1 MIRSMTAYA
10 SVAGRREDC
19 GWTWEMRGVNG
30 RGLDLR
36 LRAPDWIE
44 GLEARVRSLI
54 QDRLARGNVTVT
66 LRVERD
72 AGSGPFDSAAIES
85 ALDRIAAIEAI
96 AAARGKVLAPC
107 RATDILAMQAQAGAA
122 KEADP
127 ALMAAIVVDLE
138 TRLLP
143 SFVEMREAEGR
154 ALHAVLN
161 EQLDATGAL
170 VARAA
175 GEAEGRRERVVRQMR
190 EAHDRIT
197 ATSDMID
204 PDRLTQE
211 LAVIGMKTDVTEELD
226 RLHAHVDAARGLLD
240 ADAPVGRKLD
250 FLMQEFNREA
260 NTLASKS
267 QDTALTSTAL
277 DLKTVIERMREQV
290 QNVE

>member
-36 LRAPDWIE
+36 LRAPDWTE
-44 GLEARVRSLI
+44 GLEARARLVI
-54 QDRLARGNVTVT
+54 QNRVARGNVTAV
-66 LRVERD
+66 LKVERD
-72 AGSGPFDSAAIES
+72 ARSAAFDAASIES
-85 ALDRIAAIEAI
+85 VLDRIVAVEAI

-107 RATDILAMQAQAGAA
+107 RATDILAGQAQPGAA
-122 KEADP
+122 SAEP
-127 ALMAAIVVDLE
+127 ALLDAIVADLE
-138 TRLLP
+138 NRVLP
-143 SFVEMREAEGR
+143 SFVEMRETEGR
-154 ALHAVLN
+154 ALQSVLSD
-161 EQLDATGAL
+161 QLDTIAAL
-170 VARAA
+170 TARAA
-175 GEAEGRRERVVRQMR
+175 DEAGDRRERVARQIR
-190 EAHDRIT
+190 EAHERIT
-197 ATSDMID
+197 ENSDAIN

-211 LAVIGMKTDVTEELD
+211 LAVIGMKTDVTEEID
-226 RLHAHVDAARGLLD
+226 RLRAHVDAARKLLA